1 MGKSLTVAAVV
12 VAAVVLAGCGGGS
25 KGAATTPEGTARAM
39 LTAIQAGDAQALAEL
54 YDYTASARAQNEDW
68 GAIPKGQQD
77 LILKEE
83 AKRNATTLQPGLGKL
98 QADYQGAQVGT
109 AQVDGDAATVPVGTG
124 TLQLVQRDGKWYLA
138 GGVAQ

>member
-12 VAAVVLAGCGGGS
+12 VAALALLGCG

-39 LTAIQAGDAQALAEL
+39 LAAIQAGDAQALAEL

-68 GAIPKGQQD
+68 NAIPKGQQD

-83 AKRNATTLQPGLGKL
+83 AKRNATTLQPGLDKL
-98 QADYQGAQVGT
+98 KADYQGAQVGT
-109 AQVDGDAATVPVGTG
+109 AQVSGDAATVPVGKG